1 MKQAL
6 HVQYQALACLPAMF
20 RGATASPGSNVRRA
34 AARTIQRVFRSKTG
48 KLYAAWPGLD
58 EIKQLFLVRTLLFT

>member
-1 MKQAL
+1 
-6 HVQYQALACLPAMF
+6 MF